1 MYRRWA
7 NKTLLFLVLFLLS
20 TPLTGVVSCTCSD
33 HYNDKVVWVKKSS
46 ELPPMNKKAAN
57 VSDNANVGRIA
68 THIIPG
74 NLKEIFNDS
83 NHIQLPAAEA
93 NGITPI
99 TDFKTAYYVKKPLVK
114 ITTSNIYFIDSLKHS
129 MPYLVPKAANLL
141 KEIAT
146 AFADTIM
153 ARGNADYRIRVTS
166 LLRTDYSVSR
176 LQKRNRAA
184 TSQSC
189 HLYGTTFD
197 ISWVKFDC
205 LDPNHPISLEDL
217 KNVLAEIVFNFREQ
231 GRCFA
236 IFERKQGC
244 FHITVR

>member
-1 MYRRWA
+1 M
-7 NKTLLFLVLFLLS
+7 LLGS
-20 TPLTGVVSCTCSD
+20 SACGNSRDERVV
-33 HYNDKVVWVKKSS
+33 YVKKSS
-46 ELPPMNKKAAN
+46 ELPPISKTASP
-57 VSDNANVGRIA
+57 VSDNAQVQRIT

-74 NLKEIFNDS
+74 SLKEIFNDS

-93 NGITPI
+93 NGIVPI
-99 TDFKTAYYVKKPLVK
+99 TDFKTAYFTKKPLVYLS
-114 ITTSNIYFIDSLKHS
+114 TSNIYFIDSLQHS
-129 MPYLVPKAANLL
+129 MPYLVPKAAALL

-146 AFADTIM
+146 AFSDTIK
-153 ARGNADYRIRVTS
+153 ARGHADYRIRVTS
-166 LLRTDYSVSR
+166 LLRTDFSVSR

-205 LDPNHPISLEDL
+205 LDPNKPISLEDL
-217 KNVLAEIVFNFREQ
+217 KNVLAEIVYNFREQ
-231 GRCFA
+231 GRCYA

>member
-1 MYRRWA
+1 MCRRWA

-20 TPLTGVVSCTCSD
+20 TLLTGVVSCTCSD

-46 ELPPMNKKAAN
+46 ELPPISKKAAN
-57 VSDNANVGRIA
+57 VDDNANVGRIA

-74 NLKEIFNDS
+74 SLKEIFNDS
-83 NHIQLPAAEA
+83 NYIQLPAAEA

-99 TDFKTAYYVKKPLVK
+99 TDFRSAYFVKKPLVK
-114 ITTSNIYFIDSLKHS
+114 INTSDIYFIDSLKHS

-146 AFADTIM
+146 AFADTIK

-217 KNVLAEIVFNFREQ
+217 KNVLAEIVYNFREQ